1 MTDTTTIALIGAI
14 DLTNLETGAPSE
26 AIEALCVKANR
37 FGTAAVCVYPEH
49 VALARR
55 LLEDS
60 GVKVATVLNFPTGRA
75 SLQQV
80 LDEAAHAVKLGAEE
94 LDLVVPYALPH
105 PARATEAMVAA
116 IKAAHPELPLKAIL
130 ETGEME
136 SDERRALARAA
147 IAGGADFLKTSTGK
161 TPHGASP
168 EAAADLLA
176 EIAAADR
183 DLGLKVSGGI
193 RDRAAAL
200 GYLAQA
206 RAAFGPENAGPDMF
220 RIGCSGLLDA
230 LVGEAGAASG
240 SY

>member
-1 MTDTTTIALIGAI
+1 MTDHSTAAIIAVI
-14 DLTNLETGAPSE
+14 DLTNLEPGAPAA
-26 AIEALCVKANR
+26 AIEALCAKAQR
-37 FGTAAVCVYPEH
+37 FGTAAVCVFPEH

-55 LLEDS
+55 CLAGS
-60 GVKVATVLNFPTGRA
+60 GVRVATVLNFPTGRA
-75 SLQQV
+75 TLEAV
-80 LDEAAHAVKLGAEE
+80 LAEAAHAVAEGAEE

-105 PARATEAMVAA
+105 PARATETMVSAV
-116 IKAAHPELPLKAIL
+116 KAAHPDLPLKAIL

-147 IAGGADFLKTSTGK
+147 IGGGADFLKTSTGK

-176 EIAAADR
+176 EIAASDR

-206 RAAFGPENAGPDMF
+206 RAAFGPENAGPGMF

-230 LVGEAGAASG
+230 LVGQAGTATA
-240 SY
+240 Y